1 MSKPSIY
8 LQLADGRILPDCQ
21 AGMTESALWLF
32 LKNMTMQEAAEIVF
46 AKNLICDIEF
56 HFGGMYSRYEGYSE
70 VSILMNRKMQIEVSL
85 TGGQMTKENEPDER
99 DMAGDGSDDV
109 SDGPGGEA

>member
-1 MSKPSIY
+1 MSKPNIY
-8 LQLADGRILPDCQ
+8 LKLADGRILPDCQ
-21 AGMTESALWLF
+21 AGITESSVWLF
-32 LKNMTMQEAAEIVF
+32 LKNMTMQEAAAIAF
-46 AKNLICDIEF
+46 DKDAIRDIEF
-56 HFGGMYSRYEGYSE
+56 HFGSLYNRYEGYSE